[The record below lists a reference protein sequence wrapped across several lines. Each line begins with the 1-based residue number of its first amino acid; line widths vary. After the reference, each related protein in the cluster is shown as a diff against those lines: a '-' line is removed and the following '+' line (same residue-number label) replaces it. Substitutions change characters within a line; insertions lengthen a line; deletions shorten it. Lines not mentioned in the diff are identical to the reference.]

1 MTVVMAFNF
10 SVSAEAGR
18 VQASLWILLSLSKI
32 NNSYSLNL
40 VEKQQAAIK

>member
-1 MTVVMAFNF
+1 MAFNF

-18 VQASLWILLSLSKI
+18 LYKVQASLWILLSLFKI

-40 VEKQQAAIK
+40 VGKQ